1 MECSCVLI
9 SFKSLNL
16 YFCDFYLLFVYFL
29 VLSFFTFSF
38 FFGLVVLIQC
48 FLRCCLWKIYLRG
61 VLFFKEI

>member
-38 FFGLVVLIQC
+38 FFWFGGLNSMFFEMLS
-48 FLRCCLWKIYLRG
+48 LEN
-61 VLFFKEI
+61 LFEGSSIL